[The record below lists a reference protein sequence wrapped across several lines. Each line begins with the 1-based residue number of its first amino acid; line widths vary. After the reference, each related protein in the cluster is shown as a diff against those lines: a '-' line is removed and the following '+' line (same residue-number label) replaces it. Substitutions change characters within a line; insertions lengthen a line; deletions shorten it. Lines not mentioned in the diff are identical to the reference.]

1 MKLATYFDEGPA
13 LGLVEGSE
21 VWNLRSITARYLFET
36 ERLPNAGDVAKQLVP
51 DDMAMFIRLNG
62 KRLSFFEDALGYLL
76 SQRKELGDID
86 RLARKT
92 DKVRLLPPVLRPKKI
107 LCCGSAYR
115 EYVIELGRTPDDPKW
130 PVDVKIS
137 FLKQPSSLI
146 GHKDTI
152 LYPPDSEE
160 YDYENELAIIIGDY
174 CSDISESEAS
184 RYIFGYAVFNDAC
197 IRDLPSYAGGLESPR
212 GKSIDTVAPCGP
224 WIVPSDYL
232 GNDPNDLDFTTK
244 VDGELRQDGNT
255 SGLLWPIER
264 IVSVA
269 ARYIRLSP
277 GDIIA
282 TGSTKGNALS
292 NGKYLKV
299 GQKVVCEIEG
309 IGSLENTVGQRKW
322 TGDVPSYAAV

>member
-1 MKLATYFDEGPA
+1 MRLATYFDEGPT

-21 VWNLRSITARYLFET
+21 IWNLRGVVSRYLFET
-36 ERLPNAGDVAKQLVP
+36 ERLPDGAKVAATLVP
-51 DDMAMFIRLNG
+51 NDMAMFIRLNG
-62 KRLSFFEDALGYLL
+62 GRLDYFRDALGYIIDRR
-76 SQRKELGDID
+76 QELGDVD
-86 RLARKT
+86 WLAKGV
-92 DKVRLLPPVLRPKKI
+92 DKVRLLPPVLKPRKI

-115 EYVIELGRTPDDPKW
+115 DYVIELGRTPDDPKW

-137 FLKQPSSLI
+137 FLKQPSALI

-160 YDYENELAIIIGDY
+160 YDYENELAIIIGDF
-174 CSDISESEAS
+174 CSDISESEAR
-184 RYIFGYAVFNDAC
+184 RYIFGYSVFNDAC
-197 IRDLPSYAGGLESPR
+197 IRDLPSYSGGLESPR

-224 WIVPSDYL
+224 WIVPAADL
-232 GNDPNDLDFTTK
+232 GKDPNDLDFTTK
-244 VDGELRQDGNT
+244 VDGDLRQEGNT

-269 ARYIRLSP
+269 ARYVRLSP

-292 NGKYLKV
+292 NGKYLKA

-309 IGSLENTVGQRKW
+309 IGRLENMVGQRKW
-322 TGDVPSYAAV
+322 TGNVPARVAR